1 MLPVPLC
8 WELFAIG
15 GWKLPDYF
23 KSHSKKIFF
32 NAGCTHKEE
41 GAVGEAGITVIKAAM
56 SITIAAASTKGEK
69 NLFTMDC
76 SPSILQGWEEC
87 FSWHHFIFSEV
98 PGNDYEICQDLLPEP
113 KRTVLFCTSNLGEG
127 FEVAY
132 WSQRQGMWSLSLGR
146 EKHRELF
153 L

>member
-69 NLFTMDC
+69 IFVQWTVAL
-76 SPSILQGWEEC
+76 PSSKVERNVSFGITS
-87 FSWHHFIFSEV
+87 FSV
-98 PGNDYEICQDLLPEP
+98 KC
-113 KRTVLFCTSNLGEG
+113 
-127 FEVAY
+127 
-132 WSQRQGMWSLSLGR
+132 QGMTMKYARTFCQSPR
-146 EKHRELF
+146 EQFYFVQAIWVKDLRWLTGARGKECEV
-153 L
+153 